1 MGIPE
6 RIYNIG
12 KGYVGQI
19 RDRIDDELTDREKA
33 MAELSEEN
41 GMADLPVGSDPDS
54 LMRRAEAKIAAARES
69 LAAQKEI
76 APPNTNTNTNK
87 QASIS
92 TDAEA
97 RQRAA
102 SRTQNASVEVEVLE
116 DYVILGVPAG
126 SELSVIETR
135 YEELIRRC
143 NPDRFPKDSAER
155 KKAQEIL
162 DRVNMAYASI
172 TKHLD
177 PTQRRFDKLEF

>member
-76 APPNTNTNTNK
+76 APPSK
-87 QASIS
+87 QANITS
-92 TDAEA
+92 DAEA
-97 RQRAA
+97 RLRAT
-102 SRTQNASVEVEVLE
+102 SRTKNAAGEVEALE

-126 SELSVIETR
+126 SDLATVEAK

-155 KKAQEIL
+155 KTAQEIL
-162 DRVNMAYASI
+162 NRVNRAYASL
-172 TKHLD
+172 TKRLD
-177 PTQRRFDKLEF
+177 PTQNRFDKLEF

>member
-76 APPNTNTNTNK
+76 APPNTSTNK
-87 QASIS
+87 QTSIS

-102 SRTQNASVEVEVLE
+102 SRTQNASVEVEALE

-126 SELSVIETR
+126 SELSVIETK

-143 NPDRFPKDSAER
+143 NPDRFPKDSEER

-162 DRVNMAYASI
+162 DRVNTAHTSLI
-172 TKHLD
+172 KRLD
-177 PTQRRFDKLEF
+177 PTQNRFGKLEF